1 MKYKTGTFLIIGRPN
16 VGKSTLI
23 NRLTGKKE
31 AITDAR
37 SGVTRDLRTY
47 TIEHNEAKL
56 RIQDSGGLMLDKRT
70 HVLQQK
76 VEEKVIAQLDSVD
89 GILFVVD
96 YTTGIQSLDERI
108 AKILRRYQEKT
119 ILLVNKTDTY
129 EKEQDTA
136 SFYRLGFNNLHCVSA
151 LHGTGIYDLLEKL
164 TTEFTRQKEK
174 KASLKTNYIVS
185 IVGRPN
191 VGKSSLL
198 NALSNKE
205 LSIVHDKSG
214 TTRDTVH
221 TNIVKNE
228 QPYTMVDTAGLRRKA
243 KIKDSLEYYSIL
255 RTDNAMQT
263 ADLVIMV
270 LDADELI
277 SDQDKKIID
286 LIQKY
291 KRNLI
296 LFINKWDLV
305 ERTDETRKML
315 IEKCRQAIPSLGY
328 YPILTG
334 SAKERKGLGKLF
346 ETIPEVIER
355 SEQRVSTSQ
364 LNEFVDKVIMENVPP
379 SKTGKP
385 LKIYYSTQAEVGPP
399 TFVFFINDTR
409 CISYEYRRFVE
420 RRLRQFLGNYEG
432 SAIRIKFRSKKA
444 LRERS
449 EDA

>member
-1 MKYKTGTFLIIGRPN
+1 MKQKTGNFIIVGRPN

-23 NRLTGKKE
+23 NRLVGNNE
-31 AITDAR
+31 AITDSR

-47 TIEHNEAKL
+47 TIEHNDAKL
-56 RIQDSGGLMLDKRT
+56 RIQDSGGLMLDKKT
-70 HVLQQK
+70 VVLQKK
-76 VEEKVIAQLDSVD
+76 VENKVVEQLENVD

-96 YTTGIQSLDERI
+96 YKTGIQALDQRI
-108 AKILRRYQEKT
+108 AKILRRFQEKT
-119 ILLVNKTDTY
+119 VLVVNKTDTF

-136 SFYRLGFNNLHCVSA
+136 EFYRLGFKTLHCVSA

-164 TTEFTRQKEK
+164 TTDFSKIKEK
-174 KASLKTNYIVS
+174 KNITKRNYMIS

-191 VGKSSLL
+191 VGKSSLV

-221 TNIVKNE
+221 ADIIKNT
-228 QPYTMVDTAGLRRKA
+228 QPYTLVDTAGLRRKA

-255 RTDNAMQT
+255 RTDRAMQN

-277 SDQDKKIID
+277 SDQDKKIIH

-305 ERTDETRKML
+305 EKTDESRTKL
-315 IEKCRQAIPSLGY
+315 IEMCRRAIPSLAY
-328 YPILTG
+328 YPVITG
-334 SAKERKGLGKLF
+334 SALERKGLGTLF
-346 ETIPEVIER
+346 ETIPQVIER
-355 SEQRVSTSQ
+355 SEQRISTAR
-364 LNEFVDKVIMENVPP
+364 LNEFVEKVIMENIPP
-379 SKTGKP
+379 SKTGKA
-385 LKIYYSTQAEVGPP
+385 LKIYYTTQAEVGPP

-409 CISYEYRRFVE
+409 CISNEYRRFVE

-432 SAIRIKFRSKKA
+432 SAIRIKFRSKKEIRD
-444 LRERS
+444 RE
-449 EDA
+449 EN